1 MSNVPHLHQHVE
13 TGLAQSQDRVER
25 GWLELD
31 RVGQF
36 WVLTHWR
43 THVTLR
49 LRIQHDHMADFDS
62 TDRVI
67 FEVQIAEMTDFHTVA
82 DILIR
87 PGLFAAE
94 CQDHQFPPRTD
105 RFPCAFRVE
114 FLEMVQRWGDLR
126 ALCMF
131 APTVSGTPFNDQRD
145 R

>member
-1 MSNVPHLHQHVE
+1 MSDVSHLHQHVE
-13 TGLAQSQDRVER
+13 GDLAHARDRVDR

-31 RVGQF
+31 HVGDF

-67 FEVQIAEMTDFHTVA
+67 FEVQLAEMTDFHTVA
-82 DILIR
+82 DVLTK
-87 PGLFAAE
+87 PGLFATG
-94 CQDHQFPPRTD
+94 CRDHQFPPRTD

-126 ALCMF
+126 ALCLF
-131 APTVSGTPFNDQRD
+131 ASTVSGTPFYDQGD
-145 R
+145 G